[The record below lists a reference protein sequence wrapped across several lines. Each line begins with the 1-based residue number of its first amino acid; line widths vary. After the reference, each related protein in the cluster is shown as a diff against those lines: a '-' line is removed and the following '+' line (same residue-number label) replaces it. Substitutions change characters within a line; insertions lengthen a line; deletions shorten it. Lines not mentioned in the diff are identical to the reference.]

1 MATEGV
7 GLDELERQTVPVH
20 QLFRRRADGSSY
32 KGYRMVKWHRSPSLC
47 LETAVH
53 YEHQAE
59 RAADPV
65 ARQKF
70 LDLAFEWRRS
80 ALIYESLEEV
90 SIVPSEENCD
100 SEGIGLHSLS
110 SG

>member
-1 MATEGV
+1 
-7 GLDELERQTVPVH
+7 
-20 QLFRRRADGSSY
+20 
-32 KGYRMVKWHRSPSLC
+32 MVRWHRSPSLC

-80 ALIYESLEEV
+80 ALIYEAEEIG
-90 SIVPSEENCD
+90 IVPAQENGVSENVGAAPAS
-100 SEGIGLHSLS
+100 SE
-110 SG
+110 

>member
-1 MATEGV
+1 MTKSHPASVTLTPKILTKLVALGRVEG
-7 GLDELERQTVPVH
+7 
-20 QLFRRRADGSSY
+20 GS
-32 KGYRMVKWHRSPSLC
+32 RMVRWHRSPSLC

-70 LDLAFEWRRS
+70 LDLAFEWRKS
-80 ALIYESLEEV
+80 AVIYESEEV
-90 SIVPSEENCD
+90 GIVPSD
-100 SEGIGLHSLS
+100 SGGELESVGLAPLPSE
-110 SG
+110 

>member
-1 MATEGV
+1 
-7 GLDELERQTVPVH
+7 
-20 QLFRRRADGSSY
+20 
-32 KGYRMVKWHRSPSLC
+32 MVRWHRSPSLC

-70 LDLAFEWRRS
+70 LDLAFEWRKS
-80 ALIYESLEEV
+80 AVIYESEEV
-90 SIVPSEENCD
+90 SIVPAQASGEPENI
-100 SEGIGLHSLS
+100 ELAPLS
-110 SG
+110 SE

>member
-1 MATEGV
+1 
-7 GLDELERQTVPVH
+7 
-20 QLFRRRADGSSY
+20 
-32 KGYRMVKWHRSPSLC
+32 MVQWHRSPSLC

-80 ALIYESLEEV
+80 ALLYESTEAV
-90 SIVPSEENCD
+90 GIVPSADAGDVETVAPA
-100 SEGIGLHSLS
+100 S
-110 SG
+110 SSQ

>member
-1 MATEGV
+1 
-7 GLDELERQTVPVH
+7 
-20 QLFRRRADGSSY
+20 
-32 KGYRMVKWHRSPSLC
+32 MVRWHRSPSLC

-70 LDLAFEWRRS
+70 LDLAFEWRKS
-80 ALIYESLEEV
+80 AVIYESEEV
-90 SIVPSEENCD
+90 CIVPAQASDESENIE
-100 SEGIGLHSLS
+100 LVALS
-110 SG
+110 SE

>member
-1 MATEGV
+1 
-7 GLDELERQTVPVH
+7 
-20 QLFRRRADGSSY
+20 
-32 KGYRMVKWHRSPSLC
+32 MVRWHRSPSLC

-70 LDLAFEWRRS
+70 LDLAFEWRKS
-80 ALIYESLEEV
+80 AVIYESEEV
-90 SIVPSEENCD
+90 GLVPAQAGGESESMGLAPLQ
-100 SEGIGLHSLS
+100 SE
-110 SG
+110 

>member
-1 MATEGV
+1 
-7 GLDELERQTVPVH
+7 
-20 QLFRRRADGSSY
+20 
-32 KGYRMVKWHRSPSLC
+32 MVQWHRSPSLC

-53 YEHQAE
+53 YELQAD

-80 ALIYESLEEV
+80 ALIYESGV
-90 SIVPSEENCD
+90 GIVPSEEAGVPEKVVAAPAP
-100 SEGIGLHSLS
+100 SE
-110 SG
+110 

>member
-1 MATEGV
+1 
-7 GLDELERQTVPVH
+7 
-20 QLFRRRADGSSY
+20 
-32 KGYRMVKWHRSPSLC
+32 MVKWHRSPSLC

-70 LDLAFEWRRS
+70 LDLAFEWRKS
-80 ALIYESLEEV
+80 AVIYESEEV
-90 SIVPSEENCD
+90 GIVPCQ
-100 SEGIGLHSLS
+100 EGSDAESIELAPLPAE
-110 SG
+110 

>member
-1 MATEGV
+1 
-7 GLDELERQTVPVH
+7 
-20 QLFRRRADGSSY
+20 
-32 KGYRMVKWHRSPSLC
+32 MVKWHRSPSLC

-70 LDLAFEWRRS
+70 LDLAFEWRKS
-80 ALIYESLEEV
+80 ALIYESSERIG
-90 SIVPSEENCD
+90 IVPSLGTEAEN
-100 SEGIGLHSLS
+100 IGLAALPSE
-110 SG
+110 

>member
-1 MATEGV
+1 
-7 GLDELERQTVPVH
+7 
-20 QLFRRRADGSSY
+20 
-32 KGYRMVKWHRSPSLC
+32 LC

-70 LDLAFEWRRS
+70 LDLAYEWRRS
-80 ALIYESLEEV
+80 ALIYESEEV
-90 SIVPSEENCD
+90 GLVPAQGSGASEEVELAT
-100 SEGIGLHSLS
+100 SPAG
-110 SG
+110 

>member
-1 MATEGV
+1 
-7 GLDELERQTVPVH
+7 
-20 QLFRRRADGSSY
+20 
-32 KGYRMVKWHRSPSLC
+32 MVQWHRSPSLC

-65 ARQKF
+65 ARQTF

-80 ALIYESLEEV
+80 ALIYQSLEGV
-90 SIVPSEENCD
+90 GIVPSEGNGD
-100 SEGIGLHSLS
+100 SEDIRLAS
-110 SG
+110 SPSG